1 MPRHAPTSSDSPPA
15 FPETQ
20 FQPLDDE
27 SQHLF
32 EALEIL
38 DERGPPRD
46 GEYLIRWKGTDP
58 DTGLAWDPTW
68 EEKKGCTD
76 GLIEE
81 WKVKRKADPTI
92 VGREGK
98 RWEKKQKGQ
107 KEQNGKGKGKGPAEK
122 TGKGTGKGKRK
133 RGSEEPEPSSDREG
147 KKGKT
152 NGETSGR
159 KRESVQK

>member
-1 MPRHAPTSSDSPPA
+1 MPRHAPTPSDSPPG

-46 GEYLIRWKGTDP
+46 GEYLVRWKGTDP

-81 WKVKRKADPTI
+81 WKAKRKADPTI

-98 RWEKKQKGQ
+98 RLEKKQKDR
-107 KEQNGKGKGKGPAEK
+107 ETERKGKGKGPAK
-122 TGKGTGKGKRK
+122 GKANGKEKGKRK
-133 RGSEEPEPSSDREG
+133 RGSEEPGSDREG

-152 NGETSGR
+152 NGATSGR
-159 KRESVQK
+159 KSESVQ

>member
-1 MPRHAPTSSDSPPA
+1 M
-15 FPETQ
+15 
-20 FQPLDDE
+20 
-27 SQHLF
+27 
-32 EALEIL
+32 
-38 DERGPPRD
+38 
-46 GEYLIRWKGTDP
+46 
-58 DTGLAWDPTW
+58 
-68 EEKKGCTD
+68 
-76 GLIEE
+76 IEE

-107 KEQNGKGKGKGPAEK
+107 KEQNGKGKGKGAAEK